1 MNLNIWVHQSEQQE
15 LGTSQY
21 KYQIC
26 GLSKNNANIGY
37 MTITA
42 IIWYVNNK
50 YKYKIHQ
57 GLYIILVHHNNDNI
71 LVQQTQ
77 IRI

>member
-26 GLSKNNANIGY
+26 GLSKNNANIGD

-50 YKYKIHQ
+50 YKYKVHQ
-57 GLYIILVHHNNDNI
+57 GLYIILVHHRKYKYMVHYKYI
-71 LVQQTQ
+71 Q
-77 IRI
+77 I